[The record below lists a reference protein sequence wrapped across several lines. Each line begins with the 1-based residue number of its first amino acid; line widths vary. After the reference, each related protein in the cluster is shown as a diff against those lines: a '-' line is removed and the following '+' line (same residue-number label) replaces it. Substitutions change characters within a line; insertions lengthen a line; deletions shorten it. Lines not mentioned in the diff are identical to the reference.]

1 MRNWRVGV
9 YGGLL
14 ILLLVFLASALQS
27 AEFHGGRPLPSPG
40 TGQIPGALPPPIPG
54 EGEWVI
60 DLLRLTLFVGLCLSV
75 LALLFS
81 RNFRRHALYLLIT
94 VLTMIFAWYLLSRLT
109 PTPPPKLPEEGAG
122 LAGPTREGEGVSR
135 EIPTP
140 PNWAIPLAAL
150 VMGLGLALFLGPRL
164 ASSLA
169 RAKKRRAIQTVA
181 KEAVQELVRGLPVS
195 DVVLRA
201 WLRMVEI
208 LSVRSGFRDQPH
220 LTPREFAENMV
231 KLGFSHEAII
241 VLTRLFEEVRYGGK
255 ESETRRDEALAAL
268 AALEKAYA

>member
-1 MRNWRVGV
+1 MRNWRVGL

-14 ILLLVFLASALQS
+14 ILILVFLTCALRS
-27 AEFHGGRPLPSPG
+27 TEFHSGRPLPSPG
-40 TGQIPGALPPPIPG
+40 TGQIPGSLPLLNPG

-60 DLLRLTLFVGLCLSV
+60 DLLRLILFVGLCLSV

-81 RNFRRHALYLLIT
+81 KNFRRHALYLLIT
-94 VLTMIFAWYLLSRLT
+94 TLLLIFAWQLLSRLT
-109 PTPPPKLPEEGAG
+109 STPQLTPPEAG
-122 LAGPTREGEGVSR
+122 PGPAGPTAEGPDTSR
-135 EIPTP
+135 EIPGP
-140 PNWAIPLAAL
+140 PNWAVPLAAFL
-150 VMGLGLALFLGPRL
+150 VGLGLALFLGPRL

-169 RAKKRRAIQTVA
+169 RSRKRRAVQTVA
-181 KEAVQELVRGLPVS
+181 REAVQELARGLPVS

-208 LSVRSGFRDQPH
+208 LSARSGFRDQPH
-220 LTPREFAENMV
+220 LTPREFAENMA